1 MEYTEKQLKCLKKFE
16 HVHILDKSFIKK
28 SLSRLDCKGKSV
40 GVLYSFEILAELNEM
55 GLTDITLID
64 TDPLKATAA
73 KIYGFRFVNS
83 NDFLKGNMKFDL
95 IIGNPPYKGGGFNS
109 KWIYMEFFEKA
120 LDSAD
125 EVAIIMP
132 TPDGTSID
140 GKVANHQKRVMKHK
154 KYVSE
159 AKDKLFI
166 DVPIDLATPIRY
178 GIYSKKI
185 NNHFVAPKKKDALDS
200 YTPIMPERKRME
212 WVRGGWGGTIKSI
225 NKPHGQDPHITWDKE
240 GNSKRK
246 LSAPYLVCTNHMPIH
261 DKWESSDR
269 GRLSVVIHENTGQES
284 LGPCVFAVQCQTLE
298 EANKTKE
305 WILSE
310 EIKKELEWF
319 VDNKSCAVSKTFL
332 NMLPTYVE

>member
-1 MEYTEKQLKCLKKFE
+1 MEYSKKQLDFFNGFE
-16 HVHILDKSFIKK
+16 HKHILDKSFVKK
-28 SLSRLDCKGKSV
+28 SLSSLDCEEKSV
-40 GVLYSFEILAELNEM
+40 GVLYSIEILLELKEM

-64 TDPLKATAA
+64 TDPLKATVA
-73 KIYGFRFVNS
+73 KLTGFRFVDS

-95 IIGNPPYKGGGFNS
+95 IIGNPPYKGGGFNG

-132 TPDGTSID
+132 TPDGTSTD
-140 GKVANHQKRVMKHK
+140 GKVSNHQKRVMKHK
-154 KYVSE
+154 KYVSD

-166 DVPIDLATPIRY
+166 DVPVRLATPIKY

-185 NNHFVAPKKKDALDS
+185 NNPFTPPEKTDILDS

-240 GNSKRK
+240 GKSKKK
-246 LSAPYLVCTNHMPIH
+246 LTAPYLVCTNHMPIH
-261 DKWESSDR
+261 DTFKSSDR
-269 GRLSVVIHENTGQES
+269 GRLSVVIHENKNQES
-284 LGPCVFAVQCQTLE
+284 LGGCVFAVQCQTLE

-305 WILSE
+305 WILSK

-319 VDNKSCAVSKTFL
+319 IDNKSTAVSKTFL